1 MVSSKCRVY
10 MQYYKHAIHVYKRV
24 HFWKGHG
31 PAQPCLFP
39 KLHERSDLIALVCQ
53 RSRCAVPRAI
63 ASPRRAVP
71 PVLLPMYIVRAQNSE
86 SRNLIGLIPP
96 ITALHFSEFTCT
108 CDRFCHSFTSPALLR
123 LFGLADDFVAFE
135 FLIACLCF
143 WALWFLLNRL
153 TGGDRLREFV
163 QYISFVCTVSQFWC
177 TLRLPVASCHASF

>member
-1 MVSSKCRVY
+1 MAPNIQIVQCSKTVHCAWYPQNAVFTCN
-10 MQYYKHAIHVYKRV
+10 IINTLYKRV

-86 SRNLIGLIPP
+86 SRNLIGRIPP
-96 ITALHFSEFTCT
+96 ITALHFSESSCT
-108 CDRFCHSFTSPALLR
+108 CDRFR
-123 LFGLADDFVAFE
+123 V
-135 FLIACLCF
+135 
-143 WALWFLLNRL
+143 
-153 TGGDRLREFV
+153 FV
-163 QYISFVCTVSQFWC
+163 QYLSFVCTVSQFWC